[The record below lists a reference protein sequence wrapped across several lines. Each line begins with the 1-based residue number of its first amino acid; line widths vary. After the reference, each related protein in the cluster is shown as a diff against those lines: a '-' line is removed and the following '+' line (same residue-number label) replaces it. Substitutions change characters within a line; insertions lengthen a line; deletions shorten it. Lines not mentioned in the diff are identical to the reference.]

1 MLHRHYRDH
10 SGKITAMSLEPTKQQ
25 WREELLELRNVER
38 SLGDDQAIATAA
50 SQLVAD
56 LGVTEVASY
65 VAMPGEPS
73 LAAFNA
79 QMASQGR
86 LALPVVDGDNLRW
99 RRPDTLIEG
108 PFGTKSPT
116 GPEVSQSA
124 LELVFV
130 PALAVDSHG
139 FRLGRGGG
147 FYDRAFEALSSRER
161 DRGDRPLLVAVINHR
176 ELVDSL
182 PSDAHD
188 VRMHAVITE
197 RKTRWFI

>member
-1 MLHRHYRDH
+1 
-10 SGKITAMSLEPTKQQ
+10 MSLDPTKQQ
-25 WREELLELRNVER
+25 WREKLLRLRKVER
-38 SLGDDQAIATAA
+38 SLSNDQAIATAA

-56 LGVTEVASY
+56 LGFTQVGSY

-73 LAAFNA
+73 LDAFNSKLV
-79 QMASQGR
+79 SQGG
-86 LALPVVDGDNLRW
+86 LALPVVDGDTLRW
-99 RRPDTLIEG
+99 RRPGTIIDG

-116 GPEVSQSA
+116 GPQVPQSA

-130 PALAVDSHG
+130 PALAVDSRG

-161 DRGDRPLLVAVINHR
+161 ARGDRPLLVAVINQR

-182 PSDAHD
+182 PSETHD

-197 RKTRWFI
+197 RETRWFI